1 MFTARPNPEIWLLT
15 KEALFGGLLPACSQ
29 ATPNN
34 LRHTEIMNSE
44 QTLGTPPSD
53 LKLVQ
58 PNSKV
63 RVGDRKIV
71 KLKRAQDIIEAIA
84 WATVVAVTAMFLIDG
99 GIKEVV
105 DVPTALNAVSR
116 LTALV
121 GTDLL
126 LIHML
131 LIARVPWIDKFYGH
145 DKATAAHK
153 KLGKPVLY
161 FVVAH
166 FLASLISFA
175 ITQGKDVLSTMWWLI
190 ADVEDMLTASLA
202 LTLMILVVVTSLNFA
217 RRKMSY
223 EAWFIVHLLSYAS
236 ILLAVPHIFTTGS
249 DIAGKPFATIFW
261 ASLYLFVAFNIV
273 WYRAVSP
280 ILRGLRQNLRIQS
293 VVAESSDTTS
303 LYITGRDVA
312 GLGAKAGQFY
322 LLRVLT
328 RGQWYRS
335 HPFSI
340 SAAPNAQFVRFTIG
354 NRGDDTAELQTIK
367 PGTRVMLEG
376 PYGVF
381 TEDRRS
387 KEKVVLIASG
397 IGIPPVRSLAESMA
411 ARSGDLTIIYR
422 VRNEDDASLLA
433 EVREIARRRG
443 FTLHVLSGSRGA
455 NNSWMS
461 ADGTD
466 LPDQARLILMAP
478 WLSDSDVFLCGPEAW
493 TSLVYKT
500 LRRTGVPED
509 QIHSEEYAW

>member
-1 MFTARPNPEIWLLT
+1 MT
-15 KEALFGGLLPACSQ
+15 
-29 ATPNN
+29 
-34 LRHTEIMNSE
+34 TELNY
-44 QTLGTPPSD
+44 GTHPSD

-58 PNSKV
+58 PTQRV
-63 RVGDRKIV
+63 RVGDRKILR
-71 KLKRAQDIIEAIA
+71 LKRAQDIIEAIA

-99 GIKEVV
+99 GLKDVV
-105 DVPTALNAVSR
+105 DVPTALNALSR

-175 ITQGKDVLSTMWWLI
+175 ITQGKDVLTTLWWLI
-190 ADVEDMLTASLA
+190 TDVEDMLTATLA

-223 EAWFIVHLLSYAS
+223 EAWFIVHLLSYVS
-236 ILLAVPHIFTTGS
+236 VLLALPHIFTTGS

-261 ASLYLFVAFNIV
+261 VSLYLFVAFNIV
-273 WYRAVSP
+273 WYRAASP
-280 ILRGLRQNLRIQS
+280 MLRGRLQNLRIHH
-293 VVAESSDTTS
+293 VVPESSDTTS
-303 LYITGRDVA
+303 IYVTGKNIA
-312 GLGAKAGQFY
+312 NFGAQSGQFY

-328 RGQWYRS
+328 WGQWYRS

-340 SAAPNAQFVRFTIG
+340 SAAPNSQFVRFTVG

-411 ARSGDLTIIYR
+411 ARPGDLTIIYR

-455 NNSWMS
+455 NGSWMN
-461 ADGTD
+461 ADGSNQ
-466 LPDQARLILMAP
+466 PDQARLILMAP
-478 WLSDSDVFLCGPEAW
+478 WISDSDVFLCGPEAW
-493 TSLVYKT
+493 TSLVHKT
-500 LRRTGVPED
+500 LIRTGTPED

>member
-1 MFTARPNPEIWLLT
+1 VAFLGLSGI
-15 KEALFGGLLPACSQ
+15 GGLLPAGSQ
-29 ATPNN
+29 VTPNN
-34 LRHTEIMNSE
+34 QRQTEAMNTKQTYGISPSE
-44 QTLGTPPSD
+44 

-58 PNSKV
+58 PSTRV
-63 RVGDRKIV
+63 RIGDRKV
-71 KLKRAQDIIEAIA
+71 VRVKRAQDLIETIA

-105 DVPTALNAVSR
+105 DVPSALNALSR

-175 ITQGKDVLSTMWWLI
+175 ITQGKDVLSTLWWLI
-190 ADVEDMLTASLA
+190 ADVEDMLTAALA
-202 LTLMILVVVTSLNFA
+202 LALMILVVVTSLNFA

-236 ILLAVPHIFTTGS
+236 VLLAVPHIFNTGS
-249 DIAGKPFATIFW
+249 DIAGKPLATVFW

-273 WYRAVSP
+273 WYRAASP
-280 ILRGLRQNLRIQS
+280 MLRGRLQNLRIHH
-293 VVAESSDTTS
+293 VVAESSDSTS
-303 LYITGRDVA
+303 IYVTGKNIA
-312 GLGAKAGQFY
+312 NFGAQSGQFY

-328 RGQWYRS
+328 WGQWYRS

-340 SAAPNAQFVRFTIG
+340 SAAPNAQFVRFTVG

-367 PGTRVMLEG
+367 SGTRVMLEG

-397 IGIPPVRSLAESMA
+397 IGIPPVRALAESMA
-411 ARSGDLTIIYR
+411 ARPGDLTIIYR
-422 VRNEDDASLLA
+422 VRSEEDAALLS

-443 FTLHVLSGSRGA
+443 FALHVLSGSRGA
-455 NNSWMS
+455 DGSWMNE
-461 ADGTD
+461 DGSNQPD
-466 LPDQARLILMAP
+466 LARLILMVP
-478 WLSDSDVFLCGPEAW
+478 WISDSDVFLCGPETW
-493 TSLVYKT
+493 TSLVHKT
-500 LRRTGVPED
+500 LTRTGTPED

>member
-1 MFTARPNPEIWLLT
+1 MGVT
-15 KEALFGGLLPACSQ
+15 FGRLLPACSQ

-34 LRHTEIMNSE
+34 LGQTETMNTE
-44 QTLGTPPSD
+44 QRYGTSPSD

-58 PNSKV
+58 PTQRV
-63 RVGDRKIV
+63 RIGDRKILR
-71 KLKRAQDIIEAIA
+71 LKRAQDIIEAIA

-99 GIKEVV
+99 GLKEVV
-105 DVPTALNAVSR
+105 DVPTGLTAVSR

-161 FVVAH
+161 LVVAH
-166 FLASLISFA
+166 FLASLVSFA
-175 ITQGKDVLSTMWWLI
+175 MTQGKDVGATLWWLI
-190 ADVEDMLTASLA
+190 TDVEDMLTATLA

-223 EAWFIVHLLSYAS
+223 ESWFIVHLLSYAS
-236 ILLAVPHIFTTGS
+236 VLLAVPHIFTTGS

-273 WYRAVSP
+273 WYRVASP
-280 ILRGLRQNLRIQS
+280 MLRGRLQNLRIHH

-303 LYITGRDVA
+303 IYVTGKNIA
-312 GLGAKAGQFY
+312 NFGAQSGQFY

-328 RGQWYRS
+328 WGQWYRS

-340 SAAPNAQFVRFTIG
+340 SAAPNSQFVRFTVG

-411 ARSGDLTIIYR
+411 ARPGDLTIIYR
-422 VRNEDDASLLA
+422 VRDEDDASLLA
-433 EVREIARRRG
+433 EVREIAQRRG

-455 NNSWMS
+455 NNSWMN
-461 ADGTD
+461 ADGNNQ
-466 LPDQARLILMAP
+466 PDQARLILMAP
-478 WLSDSDVFLCGPEAW
+478 WISDSDVFLCGPEPW
-493 TSLVYKT
+493 TSLVHKT
-500 LRRTGVPED
+500 LTRTGTPED

>member
-1 MFTARPNPEIWLLT
+1 MN
-15 KEALFGGLLPACSQ
+15 
-29 ATPNN
+29 
-34 LRHTEIMNSE
+34 TE
-44 QTLGTPPSD
+44 QRYGTSPSD

-58 PNSKV
+58 PTQRV
-63 RVGDRKIV
+63 RVGDRKILR
-71 KLKRAQDIIEAIA
+71 LKRAQDIIEAIA

-99 GIKEVV
+99 GLKEVV
-105 DVPTALNAVSR
+105 DVPTGLNALSR

-161 FVVAH
+161 MVVAH
-166 FLASLISFA
+166 FLASLISF
-175 ITQGKDVLSTMWWLI
+175 TMTRGKDVLSTLWWLI
-190 ADVEDMLTASLA
+190 TDVEDMLPATIALA
-202 LTLMILVVVTSLNFA
+202 LMILVVVTSLNFA

-236 ILLAVPHIFTTGS
+236 VLLAVPHIFTTGS

-261 ASLYLFVAFNIV
+261 ASLYLFVAFNII
-273 WYRAVSP
+273 WYRAASP
-280 ILRGLRQNLRIQS
+280 MLRGRLQNLRIHH

-303 LYITGRDVA
+303 IYVTGKNIA
-312 GLGAKAGQFY
+312 NFGAQSGQFY

-340 SAAPNAQFVRFTIG
+340 SAAPNSQFVRFTVG

-397 IGIPPVRSLAESMA
+397 IGIPPVRALAESMA
-411 ARSGDLTIIYR
+411 ARPGDLTIIYR
-422 VRNEDDASLLA
+422 VRSEENASLLA

-443 FTLHVLSGSRGA
+443 FTLHLLAGDRPA
-455 NNSWMS
+455 NNSWMND
-461 ADGTD
+461 DGSNQ
-466 LPDQARLILMAP
+466 PDQARLILMAP
-478 WLSDSDVFLCGPEAW
+478 WISDSDVFLCGPEAW
-493 TSLVYKT
+493 TLSVRKT
-500 LRRTGVPED
+500 LARTGTPED
-509 QIHSEEYAW
+509 QIHAEEYAW

>member
-1 MFTARPNPEIWLLT
+1 MN
-15 KEALFGGLLPACSQ
+15 
-29 ATPNN
+29 
-34 LRHTEIMNSE
+34 TE
-44 QTLGTPPSD
+44 LAYGTQPSD

-71 KLKRAQDIIEAIA
+71 RLKRAQDIIEAIA

-99 GIKEVV
+99 GLKAVV

-116 LTALV
+116 LTALL

-126 LIHML
+126 MIHML
-131 LIARVPWIDKFYGH
+131 LVARVPWIDKFYGH
-145 DKATAAHK
+145 DKATTAHK

-175 ITQGKDVLSTMWWLI
+175 ITQSKDILTTMWWLI
-190 ADVEDMLTASLA
+190 TDVPDMLTATLSLA
-202 LTLMILVVVTSLNFA
+202 LMILVVVSSLNFA
-217 RRKMSY
+217 RRKVSY
-223 EAWFIVHLLSYAS
+223 EVWFVVHLLSYAS
-236 ILLAVPHIFTTGS
+236 VLLAVPHIFLSGS
-249 DIAGKPFATIFW
+249 DIAGKPIATIFW
-261 ASLYLFVAFNIV
+261 ATLYFFMAFNII
-273 WYRAVSP
+273 WYRVGAP
-280 ILRGLRQNLRIQS
+280 LLRGLRQNLRIQA
-293 VVAESSDTTS
+293 VIRESTDTTS

-312 GLGAKAGQFY
+312 GLGALSGQFY

-328 RGQWYRS
+328 KGQWYRS

-381 TEDRRS
+381 TEERRS

-397 IGIPPVRSLAESMA
+397 IGIPPIRALAESMA
-411 ARSGDLTIIYR
+411 ARAGDLTIIYR
-422 VRNEDDASLLA
+422 VRNIDDASLLA

-443 FTLHVLSGSRGA
+443 FHLHVLAGPRARS
-455 NNSWMS
+455 NSWMS
-461 ADGTD
+461 ADGSD
-466 LPDQARLILMAP
+466 QPDQARLTLMAP
-478 WLSDSDVFLCGPEAW
+478 WVSDSDVFICGPEAW
-493 TSLVYKT
+493 TSLVHKT
-500 LRRTGVPED
+500 LIRSGTPED
-509 QIHSEEYAW
+509 QIHAEEFAW

>member
-1 MFTARPNPEIWLLT
+1 MN
-15 KEALFGGLLPACSQ
+15 
-29 ATPNN
+29 
-34 LRHTEIMNSE
+34 TELSY
-44 QTLGTPPSD
+44 GTQPSD

-58 PNSKV
+58 PTSKV
-63 RVGDRKIV
+63 RVGDRKILR
-71 KLKRAQDIIEAIA
+71 LKRAQDIIEAIA

-99 GIKEVV
+99 GLKTVV

-116 LTALV
+116 LTALL

-131 LIARVPWIDKFYGH
+131 LVARVPWIDKFYGH
-145 DKATAAHK
+145 DKATSAHK

-175 ITQGKDVLSTMWWLI
+175 MTQSKDIATTLWWLI
-190 ADVEDMLTASLA
+190 TDVPDMLTATLA
-202 LTLMILVVVTSLNFA
+202 LALMILVVVTSLNFA
-217 RRKMSY
+217 RRKVSY
-223 EAWFIVHLLSYAS
+223 EFWFIVHLLSYAS
-236 ILLAVPHIFTTGS
+236 VLLAVPHIFLSGS
-249 DIAGKPFATIFW
+249 DIAGKPIATIFW
-261 ASLYLFVAFNIV
+261 ASLYFFMAFNII

-280 ILRGLRQNLRIQS
+280 ILRGLRQNLRIQT
-293 VVAESSDTTS
+293 VVRESTDTTS

-312 GLGAKAGQFY
+312 GLGAKSGQFY

-328 RGQWYRS
+328 KGQWYRS

-354 NRGDDTAELQTIK
+354 NRGDDTAELQTIN

-381 TEDRRS
+381 TEERRS

-397 IGIPPVRSLAESMA
+397 IGIPPVRALAESMA
-411 ARSGDLTIIYR
+411 ARPGDLTIIYR

-461 ADGTD
+461 ADGSNQ
-466 LPDQARLILMAP
+466 PDQARLILMAP
-478 WLSDSDVFLCGPEAW
+478 WISDSDVFLCGPEAW
-493 TSLVYKT
+493 TSLVHKT
-500 LRRTGVPED
+500 LIRTGTPED

>member
-1 MFTARPNPEIWLLT
+1 
-15 KEALFGGLLPACSQ
+15 
-29 ATPNN
+29 
-34 LRHTEIMNSE
+34 MNSE

-273 WYRAVSP
+273 WYRAVAP
-280 ILRGLRQNLRIQS
+280 ILSGLRQNLRIQS

-411 ARSGDLTIIYR
+411 ARPGDLTIIYR

-461 ADGTD
+461 ADGAD

-478 WLSDSDVFLCGPEAW
+478 WISDSDVFLCGPEAW